1 MCRTA
6 AINIEIGLECVFIAG
21 EWRCKGGSVPPGH
34 FLQMPS
40 FRRFSLA
47 GPASQS
53 SPEYLCK
60 NTYKP
65 VRLHY
70 QIQLGNPSAGEIEPS
85 LRRVVEV
92 VLQSVL
98 YRSCTLHTTGTHP
111 AAALGRGS
119 YVSISDLLQH
129 GRGPYSGQ
137 QAVE

>member
-1 MCRTA
+1 M
-6 AINIEIGLECVFIAG
+6 
-21 EWRCKGGSVPPGH
+21 PPGH

-65 VRLHY
+65 VRVLLHY

-98 YRSCTLHTTGTHP
+98 YRSCTLHTTHP

-137 QAVE
+137 QSDPPGTGPPPPPLADFN